1 MGRHVHRE
9 FLKKVG
15 LSPSC
20 AVAQTRVTGVNGH
33 WVLTPRVTPASCQ
46 EGRMEG
52 SGADLDRGFVLVTL
66 IRFLCVCGWMF
77 LCRCCV
83 RAGLWGSQDSVF
95 SYHEGPEDQ
104 MQVIR
109 LGAKCFY
116 LLSYLSPV
124 LPAPRSSAFFM
135 PVLGT
140 RTQILVFLWQ
150 SLY

>member
-1 MGRHVHRE
+1 
-9 FLKKVG
+9 
-15 LSPSC
+15 
-20 AVAQTRVTGVNGH
+20 
-33 WVLTPRVTPASCQ
+33 
-46 EGRMEG
+46 MEG

-66 IRFLCVCGWMF
+66 IRFLCVRVSVGGCF
-77 LCRCCV
+77 CAAAVYV

-116 LLSYLSPV
+116 LLSCLSPV

-140 RTQILVFLWQ
+140 RTQILVVLWQ